1 MSEAIGPCSPMQAY
15 FVPDTA
21 VGHQSSLNRCSAHL
35 NAAAPAPGYVDRCFV
50 HVRATLTKGE
60 KEKKFPG
67 HAEKVRQR
75 RPKRRSDAPVLHA
88 AGRRLAWR
96 HEPAAS
102 GGRRGHRTTHAAA
115 AAASRLRLE
124 SHREMGAA
132 VDTTH
137 TPINRSEAIARD
149 SVSFPE
155 PSLSGG
161 D

>member
-1 MSEAIGPCSPMQAY
+1 MIPTPEMAYAEFVGNRLLIAVLGRARVLAI
-15 FVPDTA
+15 
-21 VGHQSSLNRCSAHL
+21 
-35 NAAAPAPGYVDRCFV
+35 
-50 HVRATLTKGE
+50 
-60 KEKKFPG
+60 
-67 HAEKVRQR
+67 
-75 RPKRRSDAPVLHA
+75 PKRRSDAPVLHA

-102 GGRRGHRTTHAAA
+102 GGRRGHRTTHAPA